1 MGRPSKRVRQLQ
13 QAQESKRH
21 HRLPQVEHNEDNSDS
36 TSAVDFDEDYYLSS
50 DIDDEQ
56 VEEGVKSFLRWNKQ
70 GDSRKFRTV
79 YTGASRTTFWRKK
92 REKKELERSVQG
104 VPKITSFF
112 PVASASAE
120 GHPERNMDLDLVE
133 SEENQNEP
141 MSIADALVELSKFT
155 SIRRNALQDAQM
167 SSISKFDLLR
177 YMAVEKFLVLQQP
190 PHNFLKMAASRMVAE
205 ALYSKSGQ
213 DSMSRRIRRWAKYFL
228 LEKKLDDHQQGKHV
242 KILSLIEEDNIQSS
256 CRTWLRSQRNDMISA
271 LSFSKFITEN
281 IHVQL
286 SLPWPIQISERT
298 ASKWMHRLNFD
309 YKQYGKGLYKDGHE
323 RDDVVAYRTS
333 FLDRMNRRL
342 PFMAT
347 YTGDDMMT
355 VILPNLAAG
364 SKQIVVITHDESC
377 FSSHDGK
384 RTIWMDQERK
394 PLRPKGDGRSMMVS
408 EFLCECHGPM
418 RLSVA
423 QQLAHPSVLSETLC
437 VIKPGKNADGYWT
450 NKDLAEQLEFRA
462 IPIFKIL
469 HPNCIGLFLFDNS
482 MNHHAFAPDALKS
495 VGLPLKDGGKNMKKM
510 RNGWFEIDGV
520 RHIQPMQYLD
530 GLSKGLDTILKERGM
545 WHPSMKVKDARELL
559 QSQPDF
565 QAQKPWLQEIVE
577 TNQDLTIDYYPKYHC
592 EFNFIELYWGA
603 AKRYS
608 RRNCDYS
615 FKGLELVLPAALN
628 SVSLTLIR
636 KYARKCFR
644 YMDAYR
650 ARNDIGNGLTMEQVE
665 YAMKKYAGHRRI
677 PQSIMHEFDK

>member
-1 MGRPSKRVRQLQ
+1 
-13 QAQESKRH
+13 
-21 HRLPQVEHNEDNSDS
+21 
-36 TSAVDFDEDYYLSS
+36 
-50 DIDDEQ
+50 
-56 VEEGVKSFLRWNKQ
+56 
-70 GDSRKFRTV
+70 
-79 YTGASRTTFWRKK
+79 
-92 REKKELERSVQG
+92 
-104 VPKITSFF
+104 
-112 PVASASAE
+112 
-120 GHPERNMDLDLVE
+120 
-133 SEENQNEP
+133 
-141 MSIADALVELSKFT
+141 
-155 SIRRNALQDAQM
+155 
-167 SSISKFDLLR
+167 
-177 YMAVEKFLVLQQP
+177 
-190 PHNFLKMAASRMVAE
+190 
-205 ALYSKSGQ
+205 
-213 DSMSRRIRRWAKYFL
+213 
-228 LEKKLDDHQQGKHV
+228 
-242 KILSLIEEDNIQSS
+242 
-256 CRTWLRSQRNDMISA
+256 
-271 LSFSKFITEN
+271 
-281 IHVQL
+281 
-286 SLPWPIQISERT
+286 
-298 ASKWMHRLNFD
+298 
-309 YKQYGKGLYKDGHE
+309 
-323 RDDVVAYRTS
+323 
-333 FLDRMNRRL
+333 
-342 PFMAT
+342 
-347 YTGDDMMT
+347 
-355 VILPNLAAG
+355 
-364 SKQIVVITHDESC
+364 
-377 FSSHDGK
+377 
-384 RTIWMDQERK
+384 
-394 PLRPKGDGRSMMVS
+394 
-408 EFLCECHGPM
+408 
-418 RLSVA
+418 
-423 QQLAHPSVLSETLC
+423 
-437 VIKPGKNADGYWT
+437 
-450 NKDLAEQLEFRA
+450 
-462 IPIFKIL
+462 
-469 HPNCIGLFLFDNS
+469 